1 MAASEAPLPST
12 PGLFQTMIRFRMDR
26 HETLRQTPDFH
37 AHRVRRPAHFSR
49 QSPPRLDPETDNLV
63 EIMEQWA
70 SYFGKCRVARR
81 RWRR

>member
-1 MAASEAPLPST
+1 
-12 PGLFQTMIRFRMDR
+12 MDR

-70 SYFGKCRVARR
+70 SYFGKSPKKVGDVVAYAEDVARNV
-81 RWRR
+81 